1 MSLKRQ
7 HFACGSVPD
16 PVHCLPLY
24 ESVEKRVF
32 GMRGPT
38 LSTVYYAELYVT
50 ARRKAPSRP
59 LFPLP
64 TGSIE
69 VHL

>member
-1 MSLKRQ
+1 MSLTRQ
-7 HFACGSVPD
+7 HFAGGSAPN
-16 PVHCLPLY
+16 PVHRLPLY

-32 GMRGPT
+32 GMSGPT
-38 LSTVYYAELYVT
+38 LSTVNYAELCVT

-69 VHL
+69 VRR